1 MHRDKLFN
9 TIYRMPKLNNT
20 HIADRL
26 GKRIAELEA
35 GDEIAA
41 KDVRALLT
49 DEQIARLE
57 AEWKNQEL
65 LRKGQRA
72 TTEEQKRALGW
83 KSKRE
88 VRLEAF
94 KQALV
99 EANGSM
105 LKTLNELQQKSMV
118 RQTRIYMDT
127 YGAAIDDGHA
137 KQQAKNMANNA
148 LTRANLARLDGA
160 TTVIR
165 SKRDKEVFESEQRL
179 KKMLGLDGDGTD
191 GDKEGT

>member
-1 MHRDKLFN
+1 
-9 TIYRMPKLNNT
+9 MPKLNNIQ
-20 HIADRL
+20 IAERL
-26 GKRIAELEA
+26 RKRIAELEIA
-35 GDEIAA
+35 KEIVA

-49 DEQIARLE
+49 DEQMVRLD
-57 AEWKNQEL
+57 AAWQQQEL

-83 KSKRE
+83 KTKRE

-94 KQALV
+94 RQALD

-105 LKTLNELQQKSMV
+105 LKTLNVLQQKSMV

-127 YGAAIDDGHA
+127 YGAAIDEGRE

-148 LTRANLARLDGA
+148 LIRANLPRLDGA

-179 KKMLGLDGDGTD
+179 KKMLGLDGDGKD
-191 GDKEGT
+191 GVEERT

>member
-1 MHRDKLFN
+1 MD
-9 TIYRMPKLNNT
+9 
-20 HIADRL
+20 
-26 GKRIAELEA
+26 A
-35 GDEIAA
+35 GEEIAA

-49 DEQIARLE
+49 NEQMARLDAAWQE
-57 AEWKNQEL
+57 QEL

-72 TTEEQKRALGW
+72 TTEEQKLALGW

-94 KQALV
+94 RQALV
-99 EANGSM
+99 EANGGM
-105 LKTLNELQQKSMV
+105 LTTLHELQHKSMV

-127 YGAAIDDGHA
+127 YGAAIDEGRW

-148 LTRANLARLDGA
+148 LTRAHLARLDGV
-160 TTVIR
+160 TKVIR
-165 SKRDKEVFESEQRL
+165 SKRDKEVFEMEQRL
-179 KKMLGLDGDGTD
+179 KKVLGIEDEGKD

>member
-1 MHRDKLFN
+1 
-9 TIYRMPKLNNT
+9 MPKLNNT

-35 GDEIAA
+35 GEEVAA

-49 DEQIARLE
+49 DEQMARLD

-94 KQALV
+94 RQALA

-105 LKTLNELQQKSMV
+105 LTTLNELQQKSMV
-118 RQTRIYMDT
+118 RQMRVYMDT
-127 YGAAIDDGHA
+127 YGAAIDDGAA

-148 LTRANLARLDGA
+148 LTRANLPRLDGA

-165 SKRDKEVFESEQRL
+165 SKRDKELFESEQRL
-179 KKMLGLDGDGTD
+179 KKILGLDGDGMD